1 MFADLAPWLNYA
13 LEWANLLL
21 RWAHVVVAIA
31 WIGSSFYFVW
41 LDNSLTPPPDQALKD
56 KGVGGELWAV
66 HGGGFYNPQKY
77 LGAPRKVPSHLHW
90 FYWESYSTWLT
101 GFALFTVLY
110 LFNAGTFLIDKSVH
124 DWTPMAA
131 ATSALLFLVGFWGV
145 YDLICRT
152 LGRKPGGDA
161 LVGALVFGVVVF
173 AAWAASQLFAGRA
186 AFLLV
191 GAMMATTMSANV
203 FFWIIPGQRT
213 VVECIKNGQPVDPV
227 HGQRGKQRSVHNT
240 YFTMPVLIAML
251 SNHYG
256 WVYSHEHNWLALVL
270 LMLAGALIRH
280 FFVARHKTE
289 VAGKPAPWAW
299 AVAGCVVLLG
309 VVIWLAPTPK
319 PAVQKA
325 SALAAPASAP
335 VAGPK
340 DEMLS
345 QVSAIVQQRCVM
357 CHNADTANKGVMLH
371 TPELITQ
378 HRQQIY
384 QQAVSL
390 RAMPMNNATRIT
402 EEERELLGKWYQAA
416 H

>member
-1 MFADLAPWLNYA
+1 MFADAAPWLNYA
-13 LEWANLLL
+13 LDWANLLL

-31 WIGSSFYFVW
+31 WVGSSFYFVW
-41 LDNSLTPPPDQALKD
+41 LDNSLTSPPDQVLKD

-77 LGAPRKVPSHLHW
+77 LGAPKALPAHLHW

-110 LFNAGTFLIDKSVH
+110 LFNAGTFLIDKSVFN
-124 DWTPMAA
+124 WTPTAA
-131 ATSALLFLVGFWGV
+131 VGTALGFLAGFWFI

-152 LGRKPGGDA
+152 VGRKPERTA
-161 LVGALVFGVVVF
+161 MVGALVFAVVVF
-173 AAWAASQLFAGRA
+173 AAWSASQLFAGRA
-186 AFLLV
+186 ALLLV
-191 GAMMATTMSANV
+191 GAMIATTMSANV

-213 VVECIKNGQPVDPV
+213 VVESIKAGQPVDPV

-240 YFTMPVLIAML
+240 YFVMPVLIAML
-251 SNHYG
+251 SNHYS
-256 WVYSHEHNWLALVL
+256 WIYSHAHNWLALVL

-289 VAGKPAPWAW
+289 VAGTPAPWRW

-309 VVIWLAPTPK
+309 VVIWLAPAPRLAAVAK
-319 PAVQKA
+319 PADA
-325 SALAAPASAP
+325 PSAPLASAP
-335 VAGPK
+335 MDPL
-340 DEMLS
+340 LS
-345 QVSAIVQQRCVM
+345 QVRGIVQQRCVM
-357 CHNADTANKGVMLH
+357 CHNADLANKGVMLH

-378 HRQQIY
+378 HQQQIY
-384 QQAVSL
+384 QQVVML

-402 EEERELLGKWYQAA
+402 EDERGVLAKWYQAGP
-416 H
+416 